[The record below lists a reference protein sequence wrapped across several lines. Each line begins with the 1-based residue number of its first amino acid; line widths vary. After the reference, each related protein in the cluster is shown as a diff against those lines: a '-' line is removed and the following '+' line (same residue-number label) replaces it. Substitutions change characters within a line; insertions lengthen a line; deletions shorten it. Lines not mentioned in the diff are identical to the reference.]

1 MSWLRSTAF
10 RLRQMLS
17 KRRAERELAEELQY
31 HIEAQAQENLGK
43 GMSESEARRTA
54 LLAFGGL
61 DKFREQC
68 REAQRMIWAENL
80 FADVRYALR
89 AMRRS
94 PGFTAVAITTLALGV
109 GANSTIFS
117 VANAMLFRRLP
128 VRAPEQLVL
137 LSETNGIQTRTRT
150 RYQVYQSLR
159 QVPVFA
165 GIAATSVEQAVW
177 IGPDHSGFINVEIVT
192 GNYFETLGVDA
203 LVGRTIQAD
212 DDRLPGA
219 HPVAVLS
226 YAFWSRQ
233 FGADPDVIG
242 RSISLAGG
250 TFQVIGVSPPHF
262 VGLEIDDPADIWV
275 PLMMTEQVRS
285 GFQPWKPLPRS
296 NWLHLVGR
304 LKPGVN
310 WKSGEAA
317 ATLAYQQ
324 WRESADEGGP
334 NGARTTPSRVRIGFM
349 PAHKGLSLIRAQF
362 SQPLLVLMVAVG
374 FVLFVA
380 CINVATMLLARTA
393 ARQKEIA
400 TRLALG
406 SSIGRL
412 AQQFLVEGV
421 LLALFG
427 GLAGLFVA
435 LTLAP
440 ALLRFLLAG
449 AGPSGLNVLPD
460 LNVIGLT
467 LAVSTLSGVMFGLGP
482 ALSAAKPNASLA
494 LKGELPWA
502 AADWKRFSWRNL
514 MVMAQIVLSLMLLIA
529 AGLFVRTLRNLQN
542 VDLGFAMQN
551 VSLLEFYPP
560 LSGYSEQDTRRFF
573 LDAVEQLARAPG
585 VSAVSFGSLYTFNGL
600 SERTSIQGDG
610 TLSDEGTDAETS
622 YVGPEFFKTLGI
634 PIVRGRDFTAQECA
648 RSEKDVAIVSQNLA
662 RRLFGDT
669 NPIGRRIHR
678 PPYSQTVIGVA
689 ADVRYNSL
697 REPSPGI
704 FYTPGPWGYTTLM
717 VRTRAP
723 AAGVSSMLRQE
734 MERIDRRVPVRR
746 VSTLEEQVTES
757 LGTERLLASLFGA
770 FGVLV
775 SLLAAVGV
783 YGVVS
788 YAVNSRTGEFGIRMA
803 LGANRADVLRLVLR
817 GILGVVGVAVLIG
830 VPLALALT
838 RFVSHMLYGLSPSDP
853 LTLGVAVV
861 MVAAAALIAGCAP
874 AIRAAR
880 LDAAV
885 ALRRG

>member
-1 MSWLRSTAF
+1 
-10 RLRQMLS
+10 MLS
-17 KRRAERELAEELQY
+17 KSRAERELAEELQY
-31 HIEAQAQENLGK
+31 HIEAQAQENLEK
-43 GMSESEARRTA
+43 GMSESEARRA
-54 LLAFGGL
+54 AMLAFGGL
-61 DKFREQC
+61 DKFREEC
-68 REAQRMIWAENL
+68 REAHGTIWGENL

-89 AMRRS
+89 SMRRS
-94 PGFTAVAITTLALGV
+94 PGFTAVAIATLALGI
-109 GANSTIFS
+109 GANSAIFS

-137 LSETNGIQTRTRT
+137 LSETDGVQTRSRT

-159 QVPVFA
+159 QLAVFT
-165 GIAATSVEQAVW
+165 GITATSMEQAVW
-177 IGPDHSGFINVEIVT
+177 IGPGHSGFINVEIVT
-192 GNYFETLGVDA
+192 GNYFETLGIDA
-203 LVGRTIQAD
+203 LFGRTIQAD

-242 RSISLAGG
+242 RNISLAGG

-262 VGLEIDDPADIWV
+262 DGLEIDEPADIWV
-275 PLMMTEQVRS
+275 PLMMTEQVRP

-304 LKPGVN
+304 LKSGVS

-317 ATLAYQQ
+317 ATLVYQQ
-324 WRESADEGGP
+324 WRESSAEGGP
-334 NGARTTPSRVRIGFM
+334 GEAGTGPSRVRIGFT
-349 PAHKGLSLIRAQF
+349 PAQKGFSSIRAQF

-406 SSIGRL
+406 SSVGRL

-421 LLALFG
+421 LLALLG

-435 LTLAP
+435 FTLAP
-440 ALLRFLLAG
+440 ELLRFLLAG
-449 AGPSGLNVLPD
+449 AGPSGLKVLPD
-460 LNVIGLT
+460 MNVSGLT
-467 LAVSTLSGVMFGLGP
+467 LAVSTLTGVLFGLGP

-502 AADWKRFSWRNL
+502 TAAWNRFSWRDL
-514 MVMAQIVLSLMLLIA
+514 MVMAQIALSLMLLIA
-529 AGLFVRTLRNLQN
+529 AGLFVRTLRNLQD
-542 VDLGFAMQN
+542 VDLGFFMQN

-560 LSGYSEQDTRRFF
+560 VSGYSDQETRRFF

-585 VSAVSFGSLYTFNGL
+585 VIAVSFGSLYTFNGS

-610 TLSDEGTDAETS
+610 TLGDEGTDAETS
-622 YVGPEFFKTLGI
+622 YVGPGYFKTLGV
-634 PIVRGRDFTAQECA
+634 PIVRGREFTAQECA
-648 RSEKDVAIVSQNLA
+648 RSEKDVAIVSQTLA

-669 NPIGRRIHR
+669 NPIGRRVRR
-678 PPYSQTVIGVA
+678 PPFNQTVIGVA

-717 VRTRAP
+717 VRTGAP
-723 AAGVSSMLRQE
+723 AAGVSRMLRQE
-734 MERIDRRVPVRR
+734 VERIDRRVPVRR
-746 VSTLEEQVTES
+746 VSTLEEQVKQS
-757 LGTERLLASLFGA
+757 LRTERLLASLFAA

-788 YAVNSRTGEFGIRMA
+788 YAVNSRTGEFGLRMA
-803 LGANRADVLRLVLR
+803 LGANRADVLWLVLR
-817 GILGVVGVAVLIG
+817 GILGVVGLAVLIG

-838 RFVSHMLYGLSPSDP
+838 RFLSHMLYGLSPSDP
-853 LTLGVAVV
+853 WTLGAAVI
-861 MVAAAALIAGCAP
+861 MIAIAALIASCAP

-880 LDAAV
+880 LDAAA